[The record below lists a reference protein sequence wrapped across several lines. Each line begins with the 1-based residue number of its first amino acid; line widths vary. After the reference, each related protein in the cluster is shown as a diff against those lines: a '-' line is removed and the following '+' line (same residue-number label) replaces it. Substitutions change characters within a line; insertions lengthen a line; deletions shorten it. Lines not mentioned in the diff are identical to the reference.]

1 MAPIAAEVERE
12 TDRADEREHGT
23 ADQIGER
30 HGDHDV
36 LAISAWNACA
46 NVESSAAASSSA

>member
-30 HGDHDV
+30 HGNHDV